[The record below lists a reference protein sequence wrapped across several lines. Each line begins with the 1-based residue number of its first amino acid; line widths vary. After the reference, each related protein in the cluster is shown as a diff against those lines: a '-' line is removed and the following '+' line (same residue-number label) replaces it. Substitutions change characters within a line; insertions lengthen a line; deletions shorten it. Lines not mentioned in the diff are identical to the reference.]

1 MLKVYILP
9 VDRIENTDRP
19 RGSEYIHDFVL
30 IYDAGKATLIQDT
43 TPDENMAL
51 SALAIEVRSPRK
63 EEEEKL
69 RQSISLAG
77 SYTHKR

>member
-1 MLKVYILP
+1 MLKAYILP

-19 RGSEYIHDFVL
+19 RGSEYFHDFVL

-51 SALAIEVRSPRK
+51 SALAIDVRNPSKK
-63 EEEEKL
+63 EKEL
-69 RQSISLAG
+69 LSQSLQM
-77 SYTHKR
+77 TE